1 MIANKVNKFRSHNI
15 DELNTDSVSEIVRLS
30 GWVHKQR
37 DLGGIIFFDLRDRSG
52 IIQVVV
58 DDTVSNLLQ
67 KQGAELKAEWV
78 VKVEGI
84 VRLRTEEGRNKNLK
98 NGDIEILV
106 SDIIVLSKAK
116 TPVIGVSYDSD
127 SDEVTRLTYRYLD
140 LRRRDQFSKLQMRS
154 DITQTIR
161 TYLDEQSFIDVET
174 PMLTKSTPEG
184 ARDFLVP
191 SRVRKGSCFALPQ
204 SPQLFKQLLMVSG
217 FEKYYQIV
225 KCFRDEDLRADRQP
239 EFTQVD
245 IEVSFIEQSDILS
258 LINGLLKAVFDRV
271 SIPFPEKIIEMSYKE
286 AMERYGSDKPDIRFG
301 LEIVDLSNEASQSS
315 FSVFKSIVENGGS
328 VKAIRVPGGVSFL
341 SRKKLDNLQESV
353 KPDIKGISW
362 IHLKDTGLQ
371 SPIAKFF
378 TEELLGEIKSKMKTE
393 QGDTIIILANENTT
407 TALTALGKIRL
418 SFRDQFLEKEWGLLW
433 VTDFPL
439 FERDKDGII
448 QAMHHPF
455 TKPNDDDLDFLK
467 TDPTN
472 CRSCGYDVV
481 LNGHEIGGGS
491 LRIYDPEVQN
501 TIFEILR
508 MNEEDIQAKFGF
520 FIEALK
526 YGTPPHGGLALGLD
540 RLVMLLTKSPSIRDV
555 IAFPKT
561 QNMSCPLTDAPSG
574 IDNEQLDE
582 LHLQWRSEKS

>member
-1 MIANKVNKFRSHNI
+1 MIANKINKFRSHNI

-58 DDTVSNLLQ
+58 DDTVSKLLQ
-67 KQGAELKAEWV
+67 NQGAELKAEWV
-78 VKVEGI
+78 VKVEGT

-98 NGDIEILV
+98 NGDIEVLI
-106 SDIIVLSKAK
+106 SNIDVLSKAK

-140 LRRRDQFSKLQMRS
+140 LRRSEQFSKLKMRS

-191 SRVRKGSCFALPQ
+191 SRIRDGACFALPQ

-245 IEVSFIEQSDILS
+245 IEASFIEQSDIVS

-271 SIPFPEKIIEMSYKE
+271 SIPFPDKIIEMPYKE

-315 FSVFKSIVENGGS
+315 FSVFKTIVENGGS

-353 KPDIKGISW
+353 KPEIKGISW
-362 IHLKDTGLQ
+362 IHLKETGLQ
-371 SPIAKFF
+371 SPIGKFF
-378 TEELLGEIKSKMKTE
+378 TDDLLSEITSKMQAE
-393 QGDTIIILANENTT
+393 QGDSIIILANENTT
-407 TALTALGKIRL
+407 TALEALGKIRL

-439 FERDKDGII
+439 FERDKEGVI

-467 TDPTN
+467 TDPTK

-501 TIFEILR
+501 TIFELLR
-508 MNEEDIQAKFGF
+508 MSESDIQAKFGF

-561 QNMSCPLTDAPSG
+561 QNMACPLTDAPSG
-574 IDNEQLDE
+574 VDNEQLDE
-582 LHLQWRSEKS
+582 LNLQWKVAK

>member
-1 MIANKVNKFRSHNI
+1 MIANKINKFRSHNI
-15 DELNTDSVSEIVRLS
+15 ADVNTDTVNDVVTLS

-58 DDTVSNLLQ
+58 DDTVSKLLQ
-67 KQGAELKAEWV
+67 NQGAELKAEWV
-78 VKVEGI
+78 VKVEGT

-98 NGDIEILV
+98 NGDIEVLI
-106 SDIIVLSKAK
+106 SNIDVLSKAK

-140 LRRRDQFSKLQMRS
+140 LRRSEQFSKLKMRS

-191 SRVRKGSCFALPQ
+191 SRIRDGACFALPQ

-245 IEVSFIEQSDILS
+245 IEASFIEQSDIVS

-271 SIPFPEKIIEMSYKE
+271 SIPFPDKIIEMPYKE

-315 FSVFKSIVENGGS
+315 FSVFKTIVENGGS

-353 KPDIKGISW
+353 KPEIKGISW
-362 IHLKDTGLQ
+362 IHLKETGLQ
-371 SPIAKFF
+371 SPIGKFF
-378 TEELLGEIKSKMKTE
+378 TDDLLSEITSKMQAE
-393 QGDTIIILANENTT
+393 QGDSIIILANENTT
-407 TALTALGKIRL
+407 TALEALGKIRL

-439 FERDKDGII
+439 FERDKEGVI

-467 TDPTN
+467 TDPTK

-501 TIFEILR
+501 TIFELLR
-508 MNEEDIQAKFGF
+508 MSESDIQAKFGF

-561 QNMSCPLTDAPSG
+561 QNMACPLTDAPSG
-574 IDNEQLDE
+574 VDNEQLDE
-582 LHLQWRSEKS
+582 LNLQWKVAK